1 MTNIEFTYE
10 VIAVDNTSK
19 TMTIRYSA
27 SNYPDVEVIAPF
39 PVLPDT
45 VETMANASAP
55 FHKWRSLTN
64 QYDLPT
70 VGKKGSGSEV
80 TAVSITLSPL

>member
-10 VIAVDNTSK
+10 IVSVDNATK

-27 SNYPDVEVIAPF
+27 ANYPDVEVVVPF

-45 VETMANASAP
+45 VQTMANGSAP

-64 QYDLPT
+64 QYDIPV
-70 VGKKGSGSEV
+70 VGSKGAGSEV
-80 TAVSITLSPL
+80 SSISISLNPL